1 MKRMNL
7 RKTLSA
13 AVLIGGTMMA
23 ASAMADQPQGAY
35 GHGYGMMGGYGPGY
49 GQGSGYNMGNGYGMW
64 GK

>member
-7 RKTLSA
+7 RKTLGA

-23 ASAMADQPQGAY
+23 ASAVADQPQGAY
-35 GHGYGMMGGYGPGY
+35 GHGYGM
-49 GQGSGYNMGNGYGMW
+49 W